1 MQKTTL
7 YQFLQRILKCGSQDK
22 ARLSLLQLQEVLELQ
37 NADAAM
43 LRAVSEAI
51 NVLPDA
57 MECAQKEP
65 SFGEKELS
73 IAIQRYEMRKQR
85 EAAMARM
92 GRC

>member
-1 MQKTTL
+1 MQRNTL
-7 YQFLQRILKCGSQDK
+7 YQFLQRILRCGNQEK
-22 ARLSLLQLQEVLELQ
+22 ARLSLLQLQEILELQ

-43 LRAVSEAI
+43 LRAVSVAI
-51 NVLPDA
+51 DTLPDV
-57 MECAQKEP
+57 MECAQKGP

-73 IAIQRYEMRKQR
+73 IAVQRHEMRKQR